1 MEIVAEYISESNRL
15 LQSASWKIISEIMIL
30 FVLKLNE
37 IRGMTIW
44 CAINISWTITLL
56 LLEME

>member
-1 MEIVAEYISESNRL
+1 MEIVAGYISESNRL

-56 LLEME
+56 LL